1 AALGDVVPYARTA
14 PEQVIARCQGADAVL
29 TNKVEIGS
37 AVMAALP
44 SLRYIGVVATGTNM
58 VDLAAAE
65 ARGIAVTNVPAYA
78 SDSAAQ
84 LVFALI
90 LHFTHDVAGHNA
102 DVKAG
107 RWAVAPDF
115 CFFRQPLI
123 ELADKTLVVVGSG
136 HIGRAVG
143 RIGAAFGMR
152 VLQAAVPGSPSKEAR
167 VPLME
172 AIAAGDVVSLHC
184 PLTAATRGM
193 VSANFLAA
201 MKADAILINTG
212 RGALIDD
219 GALIA
224 ALSAGRLRGVGLD
237 VLQTEPPPADHP
249 LTNPQA
255 PWAARVAITPHIAWG
270 TVEARQ
276 RIRDE
281 VTKNLAA
288 FVAGQHRNRVV

>member
-1 AALGDVVPYARTA
+1 
-14 PEQVIARCQGADAVL
+14 
-29 TNKVEIGS
+29 
-37 AVMAALP
+37 
-44 SLRYIGVVATGTNM
+44 
-58 VDLAAAE
+58 
-65 ARGIAVTNVPAYA
+65 
-78 SDSAAQ
+78 
-84 LVFALI
+84 
-90 LHFTHDVAGHNA
+90 
-102 DVKAG
+102 
-107 RWAVAPDF
+107 
-115 CFFRQPLI
+115 
-123 ELADKTLVVVGSG
+123 
-136 HIGRAVG
+136 
-143 RIGAAFGMR
+143 
-152 VLQAAVPGSPSKEAR
+152 
-167 VPLME
+167 ME

-184 PLTAATRGM
+184 PLTEATRRM

-201 MKADAILINTG
+201 MKADAMLINTG

-224 ALSAGRLRGVGLD
+224 ALTAGRLRGVGLD